1 MPILNYIAIDAHG
14 KRRKGRLSV
23 ANEADLEARLVM
35 MDLSLVSSKEEKLSK
50 RAGRR
55 GVSRKDLINLCF
67 HLEQLIR
74 AGVPLLEGIEDIQQ
88 STENRSLKI
97 ILAAI
102 IADLQGGKLFSEA
115 LEAYPAVFDK
125 VFITLVQAGETTGGL
140 ADIFAELTRSIK
152 WRDELIAKTK
162 QLLMYPAIVSL
173 VMFGSIGFMFG
184 YLVPQL
190 VDFLINMGQ
199 TLPIQTRILIA
210 ISDFFV
216 AWWWALFGLPPLII
230 LATLFAAKHNPQV
243 RYRLDQLK
251 ISIWVVG
258 PILYKIMLARMSNT
272 LAMMYSA
279 GIPII
284 ESIRMNREIS
294 NNLVV
299 EAALDQIADSISQG
313 TQITAAFSQAG
324 IFSPLVIRMI
334 KIGET
339 TGALDHSLKNVSYF
353 YDREVDQDVNRL
365 QAMIEPA
372 LIVVLGGM
380 LGFVIISVLGPVY
393 DMLGN
398 LDI

>member
-1 MPILNYIAIDAHG
+1 MPILNYIAIDVNG
-14 KRRKGRLSV
+14 RRQKGSLNAIS
-23 ANEADLEARLVM
+23 EPDLEARLVTM
-35 MDLSLVSSKEEKLSK
+35 GLSLISSKEEKIGK
-50 RAGRR
+50 RASRR

-67 HLEQLIR
+67 HLEQLTR
-74 AGVPLLEGIEDIQQ
+74 AGVPLLEGLEDIQQ
-88 STENRSLKI
+88 TTENRSLKI
-97 ILAAI
+97 ILASI

-115 LEAYPAVFDK
+115 LSAYPEVFDK

-152 WRDELIAKTK
+152 WRDELISKTK
-162 QLLMYPAIVSL
+162 QLLTYPAIVSL

-199 TLPIQTRILIA
+199 TLPLQTRMLIA

-216 AWWWALFGLPPLII
+216 AWWWALFGLPPLVIMAI
-230 LATLFAAKHNPQV
+230 LFLAKHNPQV
-243 RYRLDQLK
+243 RYRLDKLK
-251 ISIWVVG
+251 ISVWVIG

-272 LAMMYSA
+272 LAMMYAA
-279 GIPII
+279 GIPFI

-299 EAALDQIADSISQG
+299 EEALEQIADSISQG

-324 IFSPLVIRMI
+324 IFSPLVIRML

-339 TGALDHSLKNVSYF
+339 TGALDQSLKNVSYF
-353 YDREVDQDVNRL
+353 YDREVDEDVNRL

-372 LIVVLGGM
+372 LIVILGGM

-393 DMLGN
+393 DMLGK

>member
-1 MPILNYIAIDAHG
+1 MPILNYVAIDAEGHRQKGSLSAVSEQDLETRLMAMNLSLISSREQKLG
-14 KRRKGRLSV
+14 KRS
-23 ANEADLEARLVM
+23 
-35 MDLSLVSSKEEKLSK
+35 
-50 RAGRR
+50 GRR
-55 GVSRKDLINLCF
+55 GVRRKDLINLCF

-74 AGVPLLEGIEDIQQ
+74 AGVPLLEGLEDIQQ
-88 STENRSLKI
+88 TTDNRGLKI
-97 ILAAI
+97 IITSI

-115 LEAYPAVFDK
+115 LADYPEVFDK

-162 QLLMYPAIVSL
+162 QLLTYPAIVSL
-173 VMFGSIGFMFG
+173 VMLGSISFMFG

-190 VDFLINMGQ
+190 VDFLVNMGQ
-199 TLPIQTRILIA
+199 TLPIQTRALIA
-210 ISDFFV
+210 ISELFV
-216 AWWWALFGLPPLII
+216 AWWWALFGFPPLLIIII
-230 LATLFAAKHNPQV
+230 LAIAKRNPQL
-243 RYRLDQLK
+243 RYRLDQFK
-251 ISIWVVG
+251 ISVWVIG

-272 LAMMYSA
+272 LSMMYAA
-279 GIPII
+279 GIPFI

-294 NNLVV
+294 NNLVM
-299 EAALDQIADSISQG
+299 EAALDEVADSISRG

-324 IFSPLVIRMI
+324 MFSPLVIRML

-339 TGALDHSLKNVSYF
+339 TGALDQSLKNVSYF
-353 YDREVDQDVNRL
+353 YDREVDDDVGRL

-372 LIVVLGGM
+372 LIVIMGVM

-393 DMLGN
+393 DMLGK